1 MTGRRLMSKYRF
13 DGEFQ
18 DRSWNKLPSP
28 VEVEASVRQAI
39 QGSRSRY
46 QVFSIEI
53 ERVDVTAFADEF
65 REYATLDWPKASVVV
80 TWEVADE
87 GGD

>member
-1 MTGRRLMSKYRF
+1 MMAKYRF

-18 DRSWNKLPSP
+18 DRSWNELPSP
-28 VEVEASVRQAI
+28 AEVEASVRQAI
-39 QGSRSRY
+39 QGSRP

-53 ERVDVTAFADEF
+53 DRADVTAFADEF

-80 TWEVADE
+80 TWKVPD
-87 GGD
+87 DD